1 LRRGFPKRGSLSIT
15 TSLDNFA
22 EARIRK
28 NATHVGSAPRET
40 LSITSI
46 RAAESRDRRY
56 ALSDGNCL
64 SVQMVPTGS
73 NRWRYRYRYADRAKH
88 DPAPSQL
95 QEPRVRQNVLFE
107 FG

>member
-1 LRRGFPKRGSLSIT
+1 LEVR
-15 TSLDNFA
+15 
-22 EARIRK
+22 
-28 NATHVGSAPRET
+28 HET

-107 FG
+107 FGSAARIAQNRGAPHTAPVPMTRVLPSFH